1 MAKGFTVS
9 LEGLDG
15 TINRLKEKER
25 DVRAEVETA
34 IKAAGTKTVLGASQN
49 LSRYGGGLGN
59 LLNSISS
66 NGSGL
71 KVEIVAAKFYAP
83 YVEFGT
89 GSKVKV
95 PSGLEDYAMQ
105 FFVSGKGRLPAR
117 PYLFPAFFVQ
127 KEVLLKRIKEIL
139 KKPR

>member
-1 MAKGFTVS
+1 MPRGFNVS
-9 LEGLDG
+9 LEGLDA
-15 TINRLKEKER
+15 TINRLKEKGR
-25 DVRAEVETA
+25 DVRAEVETE
-34 IKAAGTKTVLGASQN
+34 IKAAAVKTELNAVQN
-49 LSRYGGGLGN
+49 LAGYGGGLGN
-59 LLNSISS
+59 LLGSIKA
-66 NGSGL
+66 NGEGL
-71 KVEIVAAKFYAP
+71 QWEIVAAKFYAP

-117 PYLFPAFFVQ
+117 PYLFPAFFAQ
-127 KEVLLKRIKEIL
+127 KEIMLKRIKEIL